1 MTSILRI
8 AIAVVAISVVA
19 CGCGSGGAASDAS
32 GHLALQAAVKRGA
45 CLPVHPGLAP
55 YRGLLVLVRSDGRR
69 VRVDA
74 GRRGRVQRSL
84 APGSY
89 RLVPP
94 LAGSTVHLELDG
106 ALALGKCRLGLP
118 ECLGVAG
125 APVQRPALCDGGTVG
140 ADPAYRLGRAGLS
153 PGWA

>member
-1 MTSILRI
+1 MTSIFRI
-8 AIAVVAISVVA
+8 AIVVVAISLVA
-19 CGCGSGGAASDAS
+19 TACGSGGAAGDAS
-32 GHLALQAAVKRGA
+32 GHLAVRAAVRRGA
-45 CLPVHPGLAP
+45 CLPVHPGLSP

-74 GRRGRVQRSL
+74 APSGQVRRSL

-106 ALALGKCRLGLP
+106 QPVTTTGHRYPLRI
-118 ECLGVAG
+118 VAG
-125 APVQRPALCDGGTVG
+125 ETARLAVVI
-140 ADPAYRLGRAGLS
+140 LGRRGECTSSGAG
-153 PGWA
+153 A

>member
-19 CGCGSGGAASDAS
+19 SACGSGGPVGDAS
-32 GHLALQAAVKRGA
+32 GRLALQAAVRRGA
-45 CLPVHPGLAP
+45 CLPVHPGLSP

-74 GRRGRVQRSL
+74 GPRGHVRRSL

-94 LAGSTVHLELDG
+94 LPGSTVHLRLDG
-106 ALALGKCRLGLP
+106 RAVAVIGDHYPLRIGAGETARLAVVILP
-118 ECLGVAG
+118 RRGDCTSTGAG
-125 APVQRPALCDGGTVG
+125 A
-140 ADPAYRLGRAGLS
+140 
-153 PGWA
+153 

>member
-19 CGCGSGGAASDAS
+19 CGCGSGGAAGDAS

-94 LAGSTVHLELDG
+94 LPGSTVHLELDG
-106 ALALGKCRLGLP
+106 QPVSVRGDHYPLRIGAGETARLAVVILP
-118 ECLGVAG
+118 RRGDCTSSGAG
-125 APVQRPALCDGGTVG
+125 A
-140 ADPAYRLGRAGLS
+140 
-153 PGWA
+153 

>member
-8 AIAVVAISVVA
+8 VIAVVAVSLVA
-19 CGCGSGGAASDAS
+19 PACGSGGAAGDVS
-32 GHLALQAAVKRGA
+32 GHLAVRAAVRRGA
-45 CLPVHPGLAP
+45 CLPVHPGLSP
-55 YRGLLVLVRSDGRR
+55 YRGFLVLVRSDGRR

-74 GRRGRVQRSL
+74 APSGRVLRSL

-106 ALALGKCRLGLP
+106 EPVATTGPGYPLRI
-118 ECLGVAG
+118 VAG
-125 APVQRPALCDGGTVG
+125 ETARLAVVILRRRGDCTSSG
-140 ADPAYRLGRAGLS
+140 AGA
-153 PGWA
+153 